1 MRIGRLVVALIFA
14 VLGGSALAADGFAII
29 HVPDLATMI
38 EQKTP
43 NLYVYDANP
52 ESTREQEG
60 VIPGAHLLSSLSFDP
75 AKELPRAKDAKL
87 VFYCANTH

>member
-1 MRIGRLVVALIFA
+1 MRIARLVVALVVA
-14 VLGGSALAADGFAII
+14 VLVARGLADDGFTII
-29 HVPDLATMI
+29 HVGDLAALI
-38 EQKTP
+38 DQGAR

-52 ESTREQEG
+52 ESTRESQG
-60 VIPGAHLLSSLSFDP
+60 VIPGAHMLSSLSFDP